1 MAFHQGHIEQLQR
14 RQYLF
19 ACADTN
25 QATVERVMA
34 PAQLRQVHSF
44 SHPSTH
50 RVYLRS
56 IDLPDLLSAGRQSKL
71 RCQVSSREDH
81 EARYPLATH
90 ISDSTHMHRQ
100 INSWRFG
107 LRISFK
113 TAPSSARL
121 NLLVATCR
129 PIIDTQMLKF
139 RSLGTHILRNRI
151 QGGLKAGLFFHFTH
165 PDQKEKSESNVFV
178 MASAQAFGRHLSVF
192 GHSSSGQPFHL

>member
-81 EARYPLATH
+81 EHGYPWQHTYQTTH
-90 ISDSTHMHRQ
+90 ICTARLTH
-100 INSWRFG
+100 G
-107 LRISFK
+107 GLALRISFK

-151 QGGLKAGLFFHFTH
+151 QGW
-165 PDQKEKSESNVFV
+165 V
-178 MASAQAFGRHLSVF
+178 
-192 GHSSSGQPFHL
+192 